1 MKGRSRRVWLW
12 IVHDRMPGTRSDYCM
27 KFDKYADKCNADEK
41 CYFYQAK
48 DGDKGDDKDKKPGY
62 GDDKDQKPDGG
73 DKGDGKGDRG
83 DKDKTDEKYG
93 EYKRGTGCYPKKYSK
108 KDRRL
113 GGHGDHGEGDHGK
126 DANGKDVTT
135 KDGHDDGWWTSIR
148 VSFIVQI
155 LCLLAMICANMLPH
169 CMLSIWDVVR

>member
-1 MKGRSRRVWLW
+1 MAKSLYIDGASFEEAVKRILKKV
-12 IVHDRMPGTRSDYCM
+12 M
-27 KFDKYADKCNADEK
+27 AEK
-41 CYFYQAK
+41 T
-48 DGDKGDDKDKKPGY
+48 DGDK
-62 GDDKDQKPDGG
+62 KPDG
-73 DKGDGKGDRG
+73 
-83 DKDKTDEKYG
+83 DKDDEKDKPGYG

-113 GGHGDHGEGDHGK
+113 GGHRDHGEGDHGK

-155 LCLLAMICANMLPH
+155 LCLLAMICANILPH
-169 CMLSIWDVVR
+169 CMSSICDVVR